1 MMFIISF
8 NLRLPDSLINC
19 INVKSMIRRFYD
31 VIISI
36 ANILSTNHV
45 PDSQFD
51 LIFNNIAMYNLYCAI
66 GLP

>member
-1 MMFIISF
+1 
-8 NLRLPDSLINC
+8 
-19 INVKSMIRRFYD
+19 MIRRFYD

-51 LIFNNIAMYNLYCAI
+51 LIINNIAMYNLYCAI